1 MGILIETKE
10 KQRIRVFKR
19 YIRRK
24 HKNNNYRL
32 YKELLDDLNTYL
44 QGGFHYL
51 NPTSPLIKFIYLKII

>member
-10 KQRIRVFKR
+10 KQRIRAFKR

-24 HKNNNYRL
+24 HKNSDYQL
-32 YKELLDDLNTYL
+32 YKELMRDLNTYL

-51 NPTSPLIKFIYLKII
+51 NPTSPLLKYLHLI